1 MASATTSLAWRSTA
15 VARAYGGPAHGQC
28 WAIEGEDPPEEVAV
42 VPDTPIYR
50 LVHHPRTHQAA
61 KDHLGNY
68 LYMPVGPQADG
79 RASVRPVDF
88 APYAR
93 QAEAATS

>member
-28 WAIEGEDPPEEVAV
+28 WAIEGEDPPAEVAV

-50 LVHHPRTHQAA
+50 LIHHPRTHQPA
-61 KDHLGNY
+61 KD

-88 APYAR
+88 APYAG